1 MKKLA
6 IILALPLL
14 LSACGAE
21 ALCNRIGFIPV
32 APAPT
37 DVPETAQNKF
47 DTDAT
52 VRRVELHNRVVTG
65 ACGILPV
72 RQQ

>member
-21 ALCNRIGFIPV
+21 ALCNRIGFIPI
-32 APAPT
+32 APSKGEA
-37 DVPETAQNKF
+37 ETAENKF

-52 VRRVELHNRVVTG
+52 VKRVELHNQVVTG